1 MPDLGRLAP
10 KMRASPVPTLLGEDP
25 AKRTWVKGVV
35 STVLYLVFSTAI
47 ILANKHIIT
56 ETNFSCPIAVSS
68 LGSLFGWIVSIVAVN
83 TGFTELKTHLTLQQ
97 WFLLVLP
104 IGVCTALSLAFA
116 NIAYFYLTL
125 SFIQMV
131 KAFAPVVTFS
141 ILVLFGLDK
150 FDFNVVLAIIV
161 IVAGC
166 FTASFGEM
174 KAKSVQLGLGCML
187 VCEVA
192 EAFRSAG
199 MQYLLAARSFSL
211 FDGMYYF
218 SPATLI
224 FLGALVYV
232 FEWDQLTQ
240 PDHAAEVWANP
251 LAFASASCLGFFV
264 NLASLA
270 VIQNAGSLTLKIV
283 GQLKNIVVIVAAV
296 LIYDD
301 VVTALQIAG
310 YAVALFGFA
319 MYQDAK
325 HRAEDL
331 DDGVIADAVFAETKR
346 ASARGGGGAGHRA
359 GKGKGSF
366 DAEFGGGGGGGGGY
380 GDSDGGSPSS
390 ATGAGDPLLSKPSRI
405 IAKRVPEL

>member
-1 MPDLGRLAP
+1 MPDLSRLAP
-10 KMRASPVPTLLGEDP
+10 KMRSSPVPTLLGEDP
-25 AKRTWVKGVV
+25 DKRTWVRGVV
-35 STVLYLVFSTAI
+35 STMLYLVFSTAI

-56 ETNFSCPIAVSS
+56 ETSFSCPITVSS

-83 TGFTELKTHLTLQQ
+83 TGFTELKTHLTLHQ

-150 FDFNVVLAIIV
+150 FDMNVVLAIIV

-174 KAKSVQLGLGCML
+174 KNKSVQLGILCML

-218 SPATLI
+218 SPPRSSSSP
-224 FLGALVYV
+224 V
-232 FEWDQLTQ
+232 
-240 PDHAAEVWANP
+240 
-251 LAFASASCLGFFV
+251 SCTSSSGTNSPSRTPRRRCGRTRSRLRR
-264 NLASLA
+264 L
-270 VIQNAGSLTLKIV
+270 
-283 GQLKNIVVIVAAV
+283 
-296 LIYDD
+296 
-301 VVTALQIAG
+301 
-310 YAVALFGFA
+310 
-319 MYQDAK
+319 
-325 HRAEDL
+325 
-331 DDGVIADAVFAETKR
+331 R
-346 ASARGGGGAGHRA
+346 AS
-359 GKGKGSF
+359 
-366 DAEFGGGGGGGGGY
+366 
-380 GDSDGGSPSS
+380 DSSSTSPPSPSFRTRGRS
-390 ATGAGDPLLSKPSRI
+390 PSRSSVNS
-405 IAKRVPEL
+405 KTSS

>member
-150 FDFNVVLAIIV
+150 FDFNIVLAIIV

-325 HRAEDL
+325 RRAEDL
-331 DDGVIADAVFAETKR
+331 DEGVIADAVFAETKR

-359 GKGKGSF
+359 GK
-366 DAEFGGGGGGGGGY
+366 EFGGGGGGGGGY

>member
-1 MPDLGRLAP
+1 MPDLSRLAP
-10 KMRASPVPTLLGEDP
+10 KMRSSPVPTLLGEDP
-25 AKRTWVKGVV
+25 DKRTWVRGVV
-35 STVLYLVFSTAI
+35 STMLYLVFSTAI

-56 ETNFSCPIAVSS
+56 ETSFSCPITVSS

-83 TGFTELKTHLTLQQ
+83 TGFTELKTHLTLHQ

-150 FDFNVVLAIIV
+150 FDMNVVLAIIV

-174 KAKSVQLGLGCML
+174 KNKSVQLGILCML

-199 MQYLLAARSFSL
+199 MLYLLAARSFSL

-224 FLGALVYV
+224 FLAGLVYV

-240 PDHAAEVWANP
+240 PDAAAEVWANP

-283 GQLKNIVVIVAAV
+283 GQLKNIVVIIAAV

-325 HRAEDL
+325 QRAKDFDES
-331 DDGVIADAVFAETKR
+331 VIGDAVFAETKR
-346 ASARGGGGAGHRA
+346 ASARAGDGAGHRE
-359 GKGKGSF
+359 GKEGL
-366 DAEFGGGGGGGGGY
+366 DAEFSGTGGRGGGY

-405 IAKRVPEL
+405 IAKRVPDL

>member
-1 MPDLGRLAP
+1 M
-10 KMRASPVPTLLGEDP
+10 
-25 AKRTWVKGVV
+25 
-35 STVLYLVFSTAI
+35 
-47 ILANKHIIT
+47 
-56 ETNFSCPIAVSS
+56 
-68 LGSLFGWIVSIVAVN
+68 
-83 TGFTELKTHLTLQQ
+83 
-97 WFLLVLP
+97 
-104 IGVCTALSLAFA
+104 
-116 NIAYFYLTL
+116 
-125 SFIQMV
+125 
-131 KAFAPVVTFS
+131 VTFS

-150 FDFNVVLAIIV
+150 FDMNVVLAIIV

-174 KAKSVQLGLGCML
+174 KNKSVQLGILCML

-224 FLGALVYV
+224 FLAGLVYV

-240 PDHAAEVWANP
+240 PDAAAEVWANP

-283 GQLKNIVVIVAAV
+283 GQLKNIVVIIAAV

-319 MYQDAK
+319 MYQTPSSAK
-325 HRAEDL
+325 DFDES
-331 DDGVIADAVFAETKR
+331 VIGDAVFAETKR
-346 ASARGGGGAGHRA
+346 ASARAGDGAGHR
-359 GKGKGSF
+359 GGEEGL
-366 DAEFGGGGGGGGGY
+366 DAEFSGTGGRGEY
-380 GDSDGGSPSS
+380 GDSDGGPRRRDGRGGP
-390 ATGAGDPLLSKPSRI
+390 AALAVADNRETRPGPLS
-405 IAKRVPEL
+405 EE